1 MGPTVLLSP
10 SRGSDS
16 MTEAKLTAVE
26 ITALF
31 NREFAGWSDG
41 PLLVESAGFRHAVV
55 RMRTDANNLRP
66 GGTVSGPTMFMLADT
81 ALYVAVLAS
90 VGPKLLSVTT
100 SLTINF
106 LRKPNVGDLVADCKL
121 VKLGKRLAVGDVTIR
136 PDGDEE
142 AVAHAVG
149 TYSIPA

>member
-1 MGPTVLLSP
+1 
-10 SRGSDS
+10 
-16 MTEAKLTAVE
+16 KLTAAE

-31 NREFAGWSDG
+31 EREFPSWNEG
-41 PLLVESAGFRHAVV
+41 PLLVESAGFRYGVV
-55 RMRTDANNLRP
+55 RMRTDERNLRP

-106 LRKPNVGDLVADCKL
+106 LRKPDVGDLVAECKL
-121 VKLGKRLAVGDVTIR
+121 VKLGKRLAVGDVMIR
-136 PDGDEE
+136 PDSDEE

-149 TYSIPA
+149 TYSIPV

>member
-1 MGPTVLLSP
+1 
-10 SRGSDS
+10 
-16 MTEAKLTAVE
+16 MTEAEVTATE
-26 ITALF
+26 ISALF
-31 NREFAGWSDG
+31 EREFPSWREG
-41 PLLVESAGFRHAVV
+41 PLMVESAGFRYGVV
-55 RMRTDANNLRP
+55 QCAPTR
-66 GGTVSGPTMFMLADT
+66 GTCSRAAQYPARQCSCWRIP
-81 ALYVAVLAS
+81 LYVAVLAS

-106 LRKPNVGDLVADCKL
+106 LRKPDVGDLIAECKL
-121 VKLGKRLAVGDVTIR
+121 VKLGKRLAVGDVMIR